1 MFPIYVYDG
10 DATLPEDSICY
21 LVTKNGLFLKK
32 KIGLMDSVT
41 PVQTIGFLQPLTTS
55 VKMDVKIPF
64 DIIQKTYSFMK
75 AIYEDLRSES
85 MVIVTKDQKTGK
97 YGLIVPQQV
106 VTGGSIRYET
116 DKTFNDPNK
125 LKIGTIHS
133 HASMSAFHSSV
144 DVADEKD
151 WDGIHITLGNLNMEN
166 QCSIACTIAANG
178 QRCVSEPMDY
188 IDGLEMEK
196 LAELD
201 IEPTN
206 VFGIQESV
214 AVIDRVF
221 NPLNPLYAQPKKS
234 PFYLI
239 NYKDS
244 FPESWLKLVAKPEY
258 KVSQCQPGNS
268 HVVQGFMGVNPNLL
282 GFDSDLRGMFRERDY
297 EEKCSTCIYKQMY
310 EDEVNEGMEE
320 GDITVL
326 SENDITEMV
335 ATAFGTEGGT
345 SDFNERMADM
355 LKKGEI

>member
-1 MFPIYVYDG
+1 MFPIYVYNG

-32 KIGLMDSVT
+32 KIGLMDSIT
-41 PVQTIGFLQPLTTS
+41 PVNSIGFLQPLTTS
-55 VKMDVKIPF
+55 IKMDVKIPF

-75 AIYEDLRSES
+75 AIYEDLKSES
-85 MVIVTKDQKTGK
+85 MVILTKDQKTGK
-97 YGLIVPQQV
+97 YGLIVPKQT
-106 VTGGSIRYET
+106 VTGGSIHYET
-116 DKTFNDPNK
+116 DKTFADPNK

-133 HASMSAFHSSV
+133 HAGMSAFHSSV

-151 WDGIHITLGNLNMEN
+151 WDGIHITLGNLNLQN

-178 QRCVSEPMDY
+178 QRCISEPMDY
-188 IDGLEMEK
+188 IEGLEIEK
-196 LAELD
+196 ESVLD
-201 IEPTN
+201 VSPTN
-206 VFGIQESV
+206 NFGV
-214 AVIDRVF
+214 PVIDRVF
-221 NPLNPLYAQPKKS
+221 NPFNIFDQSHIVKKS
-234 PFYLI
+234 PHYLI

-258 KVSQCQPGNS
+258 KVPQCQHS
-268 HVVQGFMGVNPNLL
+268 KDVHVVPGFMGVNSNLL
-282 GFDSDLRGMFRERDY
+282 GFDSDLRSMFRERDY

-310 EDEVNEGMEE
+310 EDEVNEAMED
-320 GDITVL
+320 GDITVF